1 MTAQEGLG
9 PLDPQESPLW
19 TLQHLGFVPDVAA
32 ALPTAERTV
41 TQGGQQSRYRL
52 TAEAR
57 LENAPPDARGFSMEL
72 AAQVQVLPCVRQ
84 QTP

>member
-41 TQGGQQSRYRL
+41 TPGGQQSKYRL

-57 LENAPPDARGFSMEL
+57 LENDPCGARAFVWRVAREK
-72 AAQVQVLPCVRQ
+72 R
-84 QTP
+84 